1 VLDPDHFLIFLSFLF
16 PFSGG
21 VAVEARR
28 SGRREEGILAKDEG
42 SEIGLEPSGIGLE
55 ASSFG
60 EEPSGIGLMASSFG
74 EEPSGIGLEASSFG
88 EKPSGIGL
96 MASSFGEEPSGIGL
110 VASPLAPE
118 TAPLTIGPLAVP
130 PTLLIF

>member
-1 VLDPDHFLIFLSFLF
+1 MLDPDHFLIFLSFLF

-60 EEPSGIGLMASSFG
+60 E
-74 EEPSGIGLEASSFG
+74 
-88 EKPSGIGL
+88 KPSGIGL

-118 TAPLTIGPLAVP
+118 AAPLTIGPLAVP